1 MDGEQMYVF
10 KQHGVSVWK
19 VLLRIT
25 LDKALLI
32 EELMI
37 TYKYSVGEDIPLG
50 HAQTGASQ

>member
-50 HAQTGASQ
+50 HALTGASQ

>member
-10 KQHGVSVWK
+10 KQHGVPVWK

-50 HAQTGASQ
+50 HTQTGASQ